1 MTAEVSKSTSAVLP
15 PNGGG
20 KPKSTS
26 AYFRLLPPS
35 VENKG
40 EIRRR

>member
-1 MTAEVSKSTSAVLP
+1 MAEVSKSTSAVLP

-20 KPKSTS
+20 KLKSTS